1 MSARI
6 DAVLRVV
13 RPHFVVSAE
22 FAVPSGGCFA
32 ILGPNGAGKST
43 VLAALAG
50 LTPLDDGVIRVGERV
65 LESAGA
71 ERPRLKRLRPEQRR
85 VALLDQKPRLFPHL
99 SALRNVAFGPRSQ
112 GRSRSEA
119 LAVAAEWLERIGLEH
134 RGTARPHELSGG
146 QQQRVALARA
156 FAARPDVLLLDE
168 PFAALDAESAPS
180 VRRMLVDELRRTE
193 MTSVLVTHD
202 LADAWQLAD
211 DCLVLERGRVIEHTS
226 PAELASRP
234 RHPFTAALAGFS
246 VVRGRWSGGALV
258 VGSERLGG
266 TPGGGLGEGQAAIGI
281 LDPAALRVSADP
293 GQFPVVLSTVST
305 RAGVVRLEDASG
317 LAAEL
322 SFTDARRLAGGR
334 LPAPGDRLWF
344 TPTPERM
351 RIEIL
356 TGSHVQ
362 GR

>member
-1 MSARI
+1 MSAQI
-6 DAVLRVV
+6 DAALRVV
-13 RPHFVVSAE
+13 RTQLVVSAE
-22 FAVPSGGCFA
+22 FTVPAGGCLA

-50 LTPLDDGVIRVGERV
+50 LTPLDEGEVRVGERV
-65 LESAGA
+65 LERAGV
-71 ERPRLKRLRPEQRR
+71 ERLRPERLRPEQRR
-85 VALLDQKPRLFPHL
+85 IALLDQKPRLFPHL

-180 VRRMLVDELRRTE
+180 VRRMLVDELRRTG

-202 LADAWQLAD
+202 IADAWQLAD
-211 DCLVLERGRVIEHTS
+211 DCLVLERGRVIEHAS

-246 VVRGRWSGGALV
+246 VVSGRWSGGALA
-258 VGSERLGG
+258 VGSERLSG
-266 TPGGGLGEGQAAIGI
+266 TPDGELVDGQPAIGI
-281 LDPAALRVSADP
+281 LDPAALRVSANA
-293 GQFPVVLSTVST
+293 GQFAAVLSSVST
-305 RAGVVRLEDASG
+305 RAGVVRLEAASG

-322 SFTDARRLAGGR
+322 SFADARRLAGGR
-334 LPAPGDRLWF
+334 LPASGDRLWF
-344 TPTPERM
+344 TPAPEQVRIVGSTPSS
-351 RIEIL
+351 
-356 TGSHVQ
+356 T
-362 GR
+362 

>member
-1 MSARI
+1 MSTRI
-6 DAVLRVV
+6 DAVLRVA
-13 RPHFVVSAE
+13 RPHLVVGAE
-22 FAVPSGGCFA
+22 FTVPAGGCLA
-32 ILGPNGAGKST
+32 LLGPNGAGKST

-50 LTPLDDGVIRVGERV
+50 LTPLEDGEIRVGERV
-65 LESAGA
+65 LESTGVG
-71 ERPRLKRLRPEQRR
+71 RPRPRRLRPEQRR

-99 SALRNVAFGPRSQ
+99 SALRNIAFGPRSQ

-119 LAVAAEWLERIGLEH
+119 LAVAADWLECIGLEH
-134 RGTARPHELSGG
+134 RSAARPHELSGG

-180 VRRMLVDELRRTE
+180 VRRMLVDELRRTQ

-211 DCLVLERGRVIEHTS
+211 DCLVLESGRVIEHAP

-246 VVRGRWSGGALV
+246 VVRGRWCGGALV
-258 VGSERLGG
+258 VGSQRLSG
-266 TPGGGLGEGQAAIGI
+266 TPGGGLGAEPGEGQAAIGI
-281 LDPAALRVSADP
+281 LDPTALRVSADP
-293 GQFPVVLSTVST
+293 GQFAVVLSAVST
-305 RAGVVRLEDASG
+305 RAGAVRLEDASG

-344 TPTPERM
+344 TPTSEQM
-351 RIEIL
+351 RIESL
-356 TGSHVQ
+356 TGS
-362 GR
+362 